1 MLASYVEIINHSS
14 RGMANAKNT
23 RPPHPWNIGQIVRK
37 IVVGE
42 VGNAASLTKEGV
54 EFGFNLCY
62 LIAWMWR

>member
-1 MLASYVEIINHSS
+1 
-14 RGMANAKNT
+14 MANAKNT